1 MAMVKMTV
9 AGLRVG
15 QKVRSLFGRD
25 RGRDY
30 LIVGFEGD
38 HLLLLA
44 NGKERTLSRP
54 KKKNIRHVEIS
65 LWVDHVIEER
75 FNTKKAVTD
84 EEIRASL
91 HRWEN
96 ESEEG

>member
-1 MAMVKMTV
+1 MVKMTV

-15 QKVRSLFGRD
+15 QKVRSLSGRD
-25 RGRDY
+25 RGLNY
-30 LIVGFEGD
+30 LIIGFEGD

-44 NGKERTLSRP
+44 NGKGRTLSRP
-54 KKKNIRHVEIS
+54 KKKNTRHVEIS
-65 LWVDHVIEER
+65 LWVDRDIEER
-75 FNTKKAVTD
+75 LNSQKTVTD

>member
-1 MAMVKMTV
+1 MVKMTV

-15 QKVRSLFGRD
+15 QKVRSLSGRD
-25 RGRDY
+25 RGQNY
-30 LIVGFEGD
+30 LIIGFEGD

-54 KKKNIRHVEIS
+54 KKKNTRHVEIS
-65 LWVDHVIEER
+65 LWVDQSIEER
-75 FNTKKAVTD
+75 FGTKKAVTN

-91 HRWEN
+91 HRWEK